1 MNALPFSVVDLSWPV
16 RPGMPAFPG
25 DPPMRLKSVGELCLQ
40 GFRAHVAELPTHCG
54 THMDAP
60 AHVLAEGPL
69 LSELPVERFAGP
81 GVVLDLRGRPNA
93 AIDEADLAPH
103 MEDIAAAAP
112 AFVLL
117 RTGDEGRFGEAAYFA
132 QGAHLTPGA
141 AEMLAG
147 LAAGGLSGVGL
158 DAASPDAPGDVDL
171 PAHRALLG
179 AGVLIVENLRNLAA
193 LPPRGLTFL
202 CAPVLGV
209 DGSPVRALAL
219 VPPTG
224 PANPGAT

>member
-1 MNALPFSVVDLSWPV
+1 
-16 RPGMPAFPG
+16 MPAFPG

-54 THMDAP
+54 THIDAP
-60 AHVLAEGPL
+60 AHVLADGAL
-69 LSELPVERFAGP
+69 LAELPVGRFAGP
-81 GVVLDLRGRPNA
+81 GVVLDLRGRPGRA
-93 AIDEADLAPH
+93 VTAADLAPR
-103 MEDIAAAAP
+103 MEDLAAAAP

-117 RTGDEGRFGEAAYFA
+117 RTGDEANFGEAAYFA

-147 LAAGGLSGVGL
+147 LSADGLSGVGL

-179 AGVLIVENLRNLAA
+179 AGVLVVENLRNLAA
-193 LPPRGLTFL
+193 LPLDGFTFL

-219 VPPTG
+219 A
-224 PANPGAT
+224 PAQAPVRPGGA